1 MQFNFKVVHLA
12 LFSNGPI
19 RMLGL
24 ESSDRIGPIELPCI
38 LLEIR
43 HRGNDVEMTSD
54 DDVKKTY
61 WSVVASGV
69 AVADMYRII

>member
-24 ESSDRIGPIELPCI
+24 VTRDRIRPIVLLSI
-38 LLEIR
+38 LLDIR
-43 HRGNDVEMTSD
+43 HPGNDVGMNPFMGIRE
-54 DDVKKTY
+54 
-61 WSVVASGV
+61 
-69 AVADMYRII
+69 R